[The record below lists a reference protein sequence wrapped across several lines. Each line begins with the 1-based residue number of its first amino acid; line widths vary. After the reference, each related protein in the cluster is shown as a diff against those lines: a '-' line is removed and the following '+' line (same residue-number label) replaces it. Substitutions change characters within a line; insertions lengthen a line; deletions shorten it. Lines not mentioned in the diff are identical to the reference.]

1 MSTKG
6 FAMSAP
12 AARPAGLPAGR
23 GVRLA
28 AAAVAL
34 AALGA
39 VFLSYLDPHLAREL
53 ASRAW
58 ACF

>member
-1 MSTKG
+1 MNTTNTSAAST
-6 FAMSAP
+6 AAP
-12 AARPAGLPAGR
+12 APRPLLRLGLW
-23 GVRLA
+23 
-28 AAAVAL
+28 AAVL

-39 VFLSYLDPHLAREL
+39 VFAAYFNPQLVFEL